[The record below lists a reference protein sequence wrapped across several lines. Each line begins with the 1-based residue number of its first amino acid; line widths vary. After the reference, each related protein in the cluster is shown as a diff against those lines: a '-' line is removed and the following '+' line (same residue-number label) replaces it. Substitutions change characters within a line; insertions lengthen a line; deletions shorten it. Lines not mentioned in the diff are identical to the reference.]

1 MIDSVKIAR
10 ALDRTAQA
18 RILVFGDYTLDK
30 YLYIDPARD
39 EPSVET
45 GLTAYQVHEKRMYA
59 GCGGTITN
67 NLRALG
73 AQVISIGLMGEDG
86 EGYELQRCLD
96 RVGADTA
103 SMVRTSSLCTCTYTK
118 PMRLQ
123 PDGSWQEMNRLDFRN
138 FAPPPEE
145 LQQRLLERLEER
157 LGEADA
163 VILIDQFC
171 QRNLGVITDHVRG
184 RLNELARTHPE
195 KLFYV
200 DSRAFSGEFRNMI
213 VKCNNLELMASAPP
227 DQGSP
232 EDPAALQ
239 HQAQRL
245 QRQTGNT
252 FFVTR
257 GARGIMAFRE
267 GQVISVPAVQVT
279 GPIDIVGAGDAT
291 TAGIVLG
298 LALGLTEEEAAVL
311 GCCISSITIQQLG
324 VTGTA
329 TVPQVTKRL
338 QLYQEGKSV

>member
-1 MIDSVKIAR
+1 
-10 ALDRTAQA
+10 
-18 RILVFGDYTLDK
+18 
-30 YLYIDPARD
+30 
-39 EPSVET
+39 
-45 GLTAYQVHEKRMYA
+45 
-59 GCGGTITN
+59 
-67 NLRALG
+67 
-73 AQVISIGLMGEDG
+73 
-86 EGYELQRCLD
+86 
-96 RVGADTA
+96 
-103 SMVRTSSLCTCTYTK
+103 
-118 PMRLQ
+118 
-123 PDGSWQEMNRLDFRN
+123 
-138 FAPPPEE
+138 
-145 LQQRLLERLEER
+145 
-157 LGEADA
+157 
-163 VILIDQFC
+163 
-171 QRNLGVITDHVRG
+171 
-184 RLNELARTHPE
+184 
-195 KLFYV
+195 
-200 DSRAFSGEFRNMI
+200 MI